1 MATNFIML
9 NVLIEREIAAL
20 KQEIQK
26 AQTDFDINNYAV
38 DYLIADRKET
48 FQDMLMEHGM
58 DASLIKLIDIDS
70 CDAIKDYDDH
80 YTEICSQSYE
90 LEVAQKYAKLCV
102 DMMQILNV
110 LQGRNPKDNIEGLIP
125 QDAYKRY
132 GHVEMLL
139 LHSPYRE
146 WMHDITVFDVQRKID
161 ETKFKFF
168 NDQLRD
174 RASSS
179 ATFVLALQ
187 YHLLLKN
194 LQIYL
199 KRPYETIEV
208 EPVIRR
214 YYE

>member
-9 NVLIEREIAAL
+9 NVLIEREITAL
-20 KQEIQK
+20 KQEILK

-38 DYLIADRKET
+38 DYLIANHKET

-70 CDAIKDYDDH
+70 SDSIQDYDVR
-80 YTEICSQSYE
+80 YLEICLESYE
-90 LEVAQKYAKLCV
+90 LEVAQEYAKLCV

-110 LQGRNPKDNIEGLIP
+110 LQGRAPKDNIEGLIP
-125 QDAYKRY
+125 QDAFKRY
-132 GHVEMLL
+132 EHVEMLL
-139 LHSPYRE
+139 LHSPYHE

-161 ETKFKFF
+161 ETKFNFF
-168 NDQLRD
+168 NAQLRD
-174 RASSS
+174 RASNS

-199 KRPYETIEV
+199 KRPYKTIEV
-208 EPVIRR
+208 ESVIRR
-214 YYE
+214 YHE